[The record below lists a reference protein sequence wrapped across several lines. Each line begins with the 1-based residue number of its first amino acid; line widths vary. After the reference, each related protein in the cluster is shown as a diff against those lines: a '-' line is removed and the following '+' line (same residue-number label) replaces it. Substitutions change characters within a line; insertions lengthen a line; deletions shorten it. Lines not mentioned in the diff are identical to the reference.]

1 LDEVVSAAAID
12 IAGALAL
19 ATPFRVATAGM
30 GVRNAWIGHAN
41 VAGIQAAALAQE
53 REPLVGVALES
64 LGDLLGTLNPHELTY
79 GLGGDL
85 AITGGYFKRHASCS
99 YTHPPADAALAIY
112 AEHGRLEADAV
123 ELIEVQTNHLAA
135 GLVSC
140 EWPTRL
146 AAMFSIPY
154 VVSVALRSGECSPRA
169 FDEIS
174 RNDPDVRR
182 LATKV
187 NVSVDDALDAQLPEH
202 RAARLTVHWAA
213 GGVTV
218 VEMENPIGDAD
229 FHPLSDDE
237 LLAKSAALLGSRD
250 QALLVR
256 DLSRELLLSGDVSPV
271 LASLRHSAS
280 KAENH
285 EG

>member
-1 LDEVVSAAAID
+1 
-12 IAGALAL
+12 
-19 ATPFRVATAGM
+19 
-30 GVRNAWIGHAN
+30 
-41 VAGIQAAALAQE
+41 
-53 REPLVGVALES
+53 
-64 LGDLLGTLNPHELTY
+64 
-79 GLGGDL
+79 
-85 AITGGYFKRHASCS
+85 
-99 YTHPPADAALAIY
+99 
-112 AEHGRLEADAV
+112 
-123 ELIEVQTNHLAA
+123 
-135 GLVSC
+135 
-140 EWPTRL
+140 
-146 AAMFSIPY
+146 MFSIPY